1 MIAAATRMQRKR
13 ASALLFAAWFG
24 TVAANAAPPPS
35 ELLPPKDPPPPLPA
49 VDLRVEYAAMPVV
62 GVQTKRPRF
71 GWTLV
76 QAEGVRGTLQ
86 SAYSVQVST
95 AKAATTAEQEQDVVW
110 DSKTVESN
118 NTIGIQCGIDLMSDT
133 TYTVTVQWTDQA
145 GQHAPPATASFS
157 TSLLS
162 PSSDWKEAKWI
173 SLASQNDTRNQFRG
187 TITIPSTTTVAR
199 AACYISGLGYHR
211 SYLNGVRLSSTGNVD
226 DTLGPFLQ
234 FQRRTPY
241 DVRA

>member
-1 MIAAATRMQRKR
+1 
-13 ASALLFAAWFG
+13 
-24 TVAANAAPPPS
+24 
-35 ELLPPKDPPPPLPA
+35 
-49 VDLRVEYAAMPVV
+49 MPVV

-162 PSSDWKEAKWI
+162 PYSDWKEAKWI

-199 AACYISGLGYHR
+199 AACYISGLAT
-211 SYLNGVRLSSTGNVD
+211 TGA
-226 DTLGPFLQ
+226 T
-234 FQRRTPY
+234 
-241 DVRA
+241 